1 MGGYGEAPRGHIM
14 GEGKKNLILSKVG
27 KNEYDTLHDFRK

>member
-1 MGGYGEAPRGHIM
+1 MGGYGEAPRGHNM

-27 KNEYDTLHDFRK
+27 KNGRY